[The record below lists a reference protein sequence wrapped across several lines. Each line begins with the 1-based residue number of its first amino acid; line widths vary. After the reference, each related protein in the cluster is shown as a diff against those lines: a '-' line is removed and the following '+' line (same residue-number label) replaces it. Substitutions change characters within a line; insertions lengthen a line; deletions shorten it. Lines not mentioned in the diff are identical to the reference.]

1 MTTRPFK
8 WNDEIQQLGE
18 LYDHIQ
24 TVRQELNIIA
34 FKIETLMFRMDQ
46 AHLATLRDPET
57 LEGG

>member
-1 MTTRPFK
+1 MITRPFK

-24 TVRQELNIIA
+24 RVRQELNSIA

-46 AHLATLRDPET
+46 AHLSTLRDPET